1 MLLQQNATQFFKNP
15 PIQQK
20 YQNGVLCDNMNM
32 DVFLNHIQDG
42 GTGGQKGP
50 STSFSSVTSANVR
63 IISQNLLTF
72 SFHLFA
78 ILV

>member
-20 YQNGVLCDNMNM
+20 YQNGVLRDNMNM

-50 STSFSSVTSANVR
+50 LPVFP
-63 IISQNLLTF
+63 L
-72 SFHLFA
+72 
-78 ILV
+78 

>member
-20 YQNGVLCDNMNM
+20 YQNGVLRDNMNM
-32 DVFLNHIQDG
+32 DVFLNHIQDD

-50 STSFSSVTSANVR
+50 LPVFP
-63 IISQNLLTF
+63 L
-72 SFHLFA
+72 
-78 ILV
+78 